1 MMARVAHKAVV
12 CLFLVVLSSWLSAF
26 GKDGSSPSLYGPGP
40 ERWVFSRQRLEVFES
55 EVRAKGYDTNSV
67 EALSHATKDKDP
79 LAREGALYLLAR
91 KAKQQA
97 IPTQKQ
103 ALDDPWPGVRCAG
116 ARLMGVLG
124 DQNGLGRM
132 RKDLAELT
140 REGQRNDSSLED
152 RRERM
157 KKGEPLDLGSEN
169 GRLRYALDAADVL
182 AEFGDSSGYE
192 LTAQVAV
199 QNRSRAR
206 RTMAIAVLAKL
217 GRIDKATLQA
227 RGCDPE
233 GALLVVAESETDPF
247 LLEFVFGCVT
257 TRMRPESVL
266 KILEKLKQSQI
277 GRAHV

>member
-1 MMARVAHKAVV
+1 MSDTLQEVDKKTGHSRRFRREAHIMARITHKRVV
-12 CLFLVVLSSWLSAF
+12 CLFLVVLSSWWSTF
-26 GKDGSSPSLYGPGP
+26 GKDRSSPSLYGPGP
-40 ERWVFSRQRLEVFES
+40 ERWVFSRDTLGLREGA
-55 EVRAKGYDTNSV
+55 VRAKGYDTNSV

-91 KAKQQA
+91 KARQQA
-97 IPTQKQ
+97 VPTLKQ

-124 DQNGLGRM
+124 DQSGLGRM

-140 REGQRNDSSLED
+140 REDQKDDSSWKD
-152 RRERM
+152 RRARIE
-157 KKGEPLDLGSEN
+157 KGEPIDSGSKD

-199 QNRSRAR
+199 QNKSRAR

-227 RGCDPE
+227 RGWILRE
-233 GALLVVAESETDPF
+233 PF
-247 LLEFVFGCVT
+247 SLWLNRRRIRFFWSSFSA
-257 TRMRPESVL
+257 PS
-266 KILEKLKQSQI
+266 
-277 GRAHV
+277 